1 MSVVTN
7 IKAMSSG
14 IGDLNKQVKDL
25 LGNVKSLAGVTAQS
39 LGGVKGMLMG
49 GGARG
54 LGFGQQGNVMSGALG
69 AFSTPAGMGA
79 AVSMGGAVQAVGG
92 LAQMAIAPVTMAYG
106 ATMDS
111 SGIVNRASTYNNAAL
126 MSGTGNRTA
135 IAQATFSALKGGL
148 TGVGSDAQVASI
160 LAGSGYTAGTANYLG
175 AAAQV
180 GGAARYLNMGNQQ
193 AATAIAGMQS
203 GAFAANAYQYGITTM
218 NADGSFKSTSDIS
231 KQIMKTFM
239 PTDAKGV
246 SLVTG
251 KKVTAETINTS
262 FLKGNL
268 GPILEG
274 LGLSADQQKL
284 VRQAM
289 VDTVSGK
296 NPDLASKTTA
306 GNPASAA
313 LRMNTSQTMIQQ
325 ASEKNTITGLNAA
338 ATTTEIFNN
347 KMKDVITSMSIF
359 KGYLDGMSGTNAGK
373 GIKAGGKSF
382 LSGAKNFLVGAGK
395 VVVGGAMIAAAGITD
410 VATLGAATP
419 VDLALAAGGAAT
431 IASGVKGGGRPGYGG
446 SFGAK
451 GGGTPGSPVSGLQT
465 AGYGAVDT
473 SGIWSST
480 GNQHKGID
488 YAAPLGTPVHATMPG
503 VVSGDSISSD
513 YGNAIL
519 IDHPNGYSTLY
530 AHLSNKEVSPGSQV
544 NAGQEIGKVGQSGN
558 TTGPGLHYEVRK
570 GKNNPVNPIELG
582 SMGGSPLDTAIT
594 MSNMGSTNSGGSG
607 ASLKIGGAPKGSNLA
622 ATDSALLS
630 VLQKAGFTGDALTNA
645 YNVAK
650 AESGGRPGALNPD
663 ASTGDYS
670 MGLFQINM
678 IGSLGTARN
687 AQYLKQYKDIGYKG
701 PESLYDPA
709 INAKIAYDISKSG
722 TKWSDAWYNTSKKLG
737 IGGGTPGYGASVHS
751 PVATDTVLGA
761 ATVNQGTSNSKNV
774 YITVKIDQ
782 ANEASAIS
790 FAKKVQSILD
800 NKNNNHLIG
809 SS

>member
-14 IGDLNKQVKDL
+14 IGDLNKQVKEL
-25 LGNVKSLAGVTAQS
+25 LGNVKSLAGVTTQS

-54 LGFGQQGNVMSGALG
+54 IGFGQQGNVMGGSLAS
-69 AFSTPAGMGA
+69 FSTPQIAVASMAVQGAGNMIQGA
-79 AVSMGGAVQAVGG
+79 AQ
-92 LAQMAIAPVTMAYG
+92 LAMAPVAMAYG

-126 MSGTGNRTA
+126 MSGTGNRTT
-135 IAQATFSALKGGL
+135 IAKATFSALRGGL

-193 AATAIAGMQS
+193 ASAAIAGMQS

-218 NADGSFKSTSDIS
+218 NADGSFKSTGDIS

-296 NPDLASKTTA
+296 NPDLASKTA
-306 GNPASAA
+306 NENPASAA

-325 ASEKNTITGLNAA
+325 ASEKNTIKGLNAA
-338 ATTTEIFNN
+338 ATTVEIFNN
-347 KMKDVITSMSIF
+347 NMKDVISSMALF

-373 GIKAGGKSF
+373 GIKAGAHSAV
-382 LSGAKNFLVGAGK
+382 SGIKNFL
-395 VVVGGAMIAAAGITD
+395 GGALKVAGA
-410 VATLGAATP
+410 VALGA
-419 VDLALAAGGAAT
+419 LML
-431 IASGVKGGGRPGYGG
+431 GGGNPGYGG
-446 SFGAK
+446 SFTRKGAR
-451 GGGTPGSPVSGLQT
+451 GGGTPNSPVTGLQT
-465 AGYGAVDT
+465 AGYGAVDQ
-473 SGIWSST
+473 SGIWAST
-480 GNQHKGID
+480 GNQHKGVD

-503 VVSGDSISSD
+503 IVSGDSISSD
-513 YGNAIL
+513 YGNAVL

-530 AHLSNKEVSPGSQV
+530 AHLKNKEVSPGSQV
-544 NAGQEIGKVGQSGN
+544 SAGQEIGKVGQSGN

-570 GKNNPVNPIELG
+570 GKNNPVNPAELG
-582 SMGGSPLDTAIT
+582 AMGGSPLGMAIT
-594 MSNMGSTNSGGSG
+594 MSNKGSKNAKTSG
-607 ASLKIGGAPKGSNLA
+607 ASLKIGGAPAGSNLA
-622 ATDSALLS
+622 ATDAKLMA

-650 AESGGRPGALNPD
+650 AESGGRPGALNPN
-663 ASTGDYS
+663 ASSGDYS

-687 AQYLKQYKDIGYKG
+687 AQYLKQYKDIGYTG

-709 INAKIAYDISKSG
+709 INAKIAYDISKGG
-722 TKWSDAWYNTSKKLG
+722 TKWSDAWVNTSRKLG

-751 PVATDTVLGA
+751 PVANDTVLGA

-782 ANEASAIS
+782 ANEASAIT

>member
-54 LGFGQQGNVMSGALG
+54 LGFGSQGNVMGGALG

-92 LAQMAIAPVTMAYG
+92 LAQMAIAPVATAYG

-111 SGIVNRASTYNNAAL
+111 SGIVNRASAYNSAAL

-160 LAGSGYTAGTANYLG
+160 LAGSGYTAGTTNYLG

-193 AATAIAGMQS
+193 ASAAVAGMQS

-218 NADGSFKSTSDIS
+218 NANGSFKSTSDIS

-239 PTDAKGV
+239 PTDAKGI

-274 LGLSADQQKL
+274 LGLSADQQTL

-289 VDTVSGK
+289 IDTVSGK
-296 NPDLASKTTA
+296 NPDLASKTAA

-325 ASEKNTITGLNAA
+325 ASEKNTIKGLNAA
-338 ATTTEIFNN
+338 ATTVEVFNN
-347 KMKDVITSMSIF
+347 NMKDVISSMALF

-373 GIKAGGKSF
+373 GIKAGAHSAW
-382 LSGAKNFLVGAGK
+382 SGIKNL
-395 VVVGGAMIAAAGITD
+395 
-410 VATLGAATP
+410 
-419 VDLALAAGGAAT
+419 AGGALKVAGAVALGA
-431 IASGVKGGGRPGYGG
+431 IMLGGGNPGYGG
-446 SFGAK
+446 SFTRKGAR

-480 GNQHKGID
+480 GNQHKGVD

-570 GKNNPVNPIELG
+570 GKNNPVNPGELG
-582 SMGGSPLDTAIT
+582 SMGGSPLGTAIT
-594 MSNMGSTNSGGSG
+594 MSNKGSKNSGGSG

-650 AESGGRPGALNPD
+650 AESGGRPGALNPN
-663 ASTGDYS
+663 ASSGDYS

-709 INAKIAYDISKSG
+709 INAKIAYDISKGG
-722 TKWSDAWYNTSKKLG
+722 TKWSDAWVNTSKKLG

>member
-54 LGFGQQGNVMSGALG
+54 LGFGQQGNVMGSSLAS
-69 AFSTPAGMGA
+69 FSTPQVAVASMAIQGAGSIVQGA
-79 AVSMGGAVQAVGG
+79 AQLAV
-92 LAQMAIAPVTMAYG
+92 APVALAYG

-111 SGIVNRASTYNNAAL
+111 SGIVNRASAYNNAAL

-160 LAGSGYTAGTANYLG
+160 LAGSGYTAGTTNYLG

-218 NADGSFKSTSDIS
+218 NANGSFKSPSQIS
-231 KQIMKTFM
+231 QQIMKTFM
-239 PTDAKGV
+239 PTDAKGI

-251 KKVTAETINTS
+251 KKVTAEVINTS

-268 GPILEG
+268 GPVLEG
-274 LGLSADQQKL
+274 LGLSADQQQL

-296 NPDLASKTTA
+296 NPDLASKTAA
-306 GNPASAA
+306 GNPAAAA

-325 ASEKNTITGLNAA
+325 TSEKNTITGLNAA
-338 ATTTEIFNN
+338 ATTVEVFNN
-347 KMKDVITSMSIF
+347 NMKDVISSMALF

-373 GIKAGGKSF
+373 GIKAGAHSAW
-382 LSGAKNFLVGAGK
+382 SGIKNL
-395 VVVGGAMIAAAGITD
+395 
-410 VATLGAATP
+410 
-419 VDLALAAGGAAT
+419 AGGALKVAGAVALGA
-431 IASGVKGGGRPGYGG
+431 IMLGGGN
-446 SFGAK
+446 
-451 GGGTPGSPVSGLQT
+451 PGSPVPGIQT
-465 AGYGAVDT
+465 AGYGAVYT

-480 GNQHKGID
+480 GNQHKGVD

-570 GKNNPVNPIELG
+570 GKNNPVNPTELG
-582 SMGGSPLDTAIT
+582 AMGGSPLGTAIT
-594 MSNMGSTNSGGSG
+594 MSNKGSKNSSSSG

-650 AESGGRPGALNPD
+650 AESGGRPGALNPN
-663 ASTGDYS
+663 ASWTR
-670 MGLFQINM
+670 Q
-678 IGSLGTARN
+678 
-687 AQYLKQYKDIGYKG
+687 KC
-701 PESLYDPA
+701 
-709 INAKIAYDISKSG
+709 
-722 TKWSDAWYNTSKKLG
+722 
-737 IGGGTPGYGASVHS
+737 
-751 PVATDTVLGA
+751 
-761 ATVNQGTSNSKNV
+761 
-774 YITVKIDQ
+774 
-782 ANEASAIS
+782 
-790 FAKKVQSILD
+790 
-800 NKNNNHLIG
+800 
-809 SS
+809 